1 MPFSPNSQCIWVFK
15 THLYFQRQTIPLFG
29 SSEQETPSH
38 IIKTCSSSKAATPCQ
53 LRKAQSIL
61 EKNYA
66 WARAKSYT
74 WVKSSITVAPLMH
87 SRCLTAEWLFWV
99 NCVLMHAL
107 KEMKKFWM
115 NKQSARRRDSSGY
128 SYSYSYSELPVFV
141 TMGRRRTW
149 KCHRTTDS

>member
-1 MPFSPNSQCIWVFK
+1 M
-15 THLYFQRQTIPLFG
+15 
-29 SSEQETPSH
+29 
-38 IIKTCSSSKAATPCQ
+38 
-53 LRKAQSIL
+53 L
-61 EKNYA
+61 EKKYA

-74 WVKSSITVAPLMH
+74 WVKSSITVASLMH

-99 NCVLMHAL
+99 NCALMHAL

-141 TMGRRRTW
+141 TRGRRRTW
-149 KCHRTTDS
+149 NFYRTRIQLVIPSQALPHSMDKSSPWINNPREMVTEDCTNDSSHKNLVTISWHIPFH